1 MPNLEHLDLRGTA
14 VGDAGVRALAP
25 LLTNLETLSLYGTAV
40 TDAGLPALQEL
51 PSLRRLYV
59 GGTRVTE
66 PGLRALRKA
75 RKRAADHVL
84 KPLPARRPEDYPPQ

>member
-1 MPNLEHLDLRGTA
+1 MRT
-14 VGDAGVRALAP
+14 LAP
-25 LLTNLETLSLYGTAV
+25 LLKKLESLSLYGTGV

-66 PGLRALRKA
+66 SGLSTLRKA
-75 RKRAADHVL
+75 RAQLQVTS
-84 KPLPARRPEDYPPQ
+84 